1 MEVGVKLPL
10 KVESIV
16 SAYIIENQKTMKKI
30 LTFIALAMQ
39 CILCM
44 AQTNTDNKVHSEV
57 MAWSN
62 ITGVRL
68 DGELIDFESALCVGI
83 PGGKIEKT
91 GRERQQNVR
100 YRREG
105 QTQMVDIPLHG
116 AHFHQEVT
124 DMNERQVRVKL
135 NVEADETLQ
144 EGAFF
149 SMAFAPKYYANAKIK
164 TSGKKV
170 TVAAKE
176 RNLTLVFNRKVN
188 RWSSES
194 HQARFNGR
202 VATEE
207 DNVNFEWI

>member
-1 MEVGVKLPL
+1 
-10 KVESIV
+10 
-16 SAYIIENQKTMKKI
+16 MKKI

-39 CILCM
+39 CMLCM
-44 AQTNTDNKVHSEV
+44 AQTNTGHKVHSEV

-105 QTQMVDIPLHG
+105 QTQIVDIPLHG

-124 DMNERQVRVKL
+124 DMN
-135 NVEADETLQ
+135 
-144 EGAFF
+144 
-149 SMAFAPKYYANAKIK
+149 
-164 TSGKKV
+164 
-170 TVAAKE
+170 
-176 RNLTLVFNRKVN
+176 
-188 RWSSES
+188 
-194 HQARFNGR
+194 
-202 VATEE
+202 
-207 DNVNFEWI
+207 

>member
-1 MEVGVKLPL
+1 
-10 KVESIV
+10 
-16 SAYIIENQKTMKKI
+16 MKKI
-30 LTFIALAMQ
+30 LAVFALTMQ
-39 CILCM
+39 SVFCM
-44 AQTNTDNKVHSEV
+44 AQSSMNNMVHSEV

-68 DGELIDFESALCVGI
+68 DGGLIDFESSLCVGI
-83 PGGKIEKT
+83 PDGKIEKT

-105 QTQMVDIPLHG
+105 HTQIVDIPLHG

-124 DMNERQVRVKL
+124 DMNERQVRIRL

-164 TSGKKV
+164 LSGKKV
-170 TVAAKE
+170 TVVAKE
-176 RNLTLVFNRKVN
+176 RTLSLVFNKKVN
-188 RWSSES
+188 TP
-194 HQARFNGR
+194 FC
-202 VATEE
+202 
-207 DNVNFEWI
+207 